1 MCDWICFPRKQFPIY
16 YDELRGTA
24 DGADVP
30 LLQVSAMMLLYQP
43 MPTRPL
49 PFLKQSCVMYILMPV
64 YTQPQFRWFV
74 FVITFLGSIFEG

>member
-1 MCDWICFPRKQFPIY
+1 MCAWNCFLRKQFPHY

-30 LLQVSAMMLLYQP
+30 FLQVSAMMLQP

-49 PFLKQSCVMYILMPV
+49 PFLKQSCVYSHAV
-64 YTQPQFRWFV
+64 YTQPQFRWFM
-74 FVITFLGSIFEG
+74 FVITFFGSIFEG